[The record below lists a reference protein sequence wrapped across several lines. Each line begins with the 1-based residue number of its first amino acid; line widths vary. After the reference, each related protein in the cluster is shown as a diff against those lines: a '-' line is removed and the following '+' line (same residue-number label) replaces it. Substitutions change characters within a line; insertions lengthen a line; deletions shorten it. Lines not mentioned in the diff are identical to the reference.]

1 MQELQQL
8 RALAACGRPWVES
21 RAQMAL
27 MLRDQFEGGGLD
39 ISEYEELMR
48 DLVRGDRLDAEADD
62 LETRTLLVNCVNL
75 ASKLA

>member
-1 MQELQQL
+1 
-8 RALAACGRPWVES
+8 
-21 RAQMAL
+21 MAL